1 MSNYANPASLVS
13 TQWVADHLADPTVRL
28 VEASWG
34 DDEYRS
40 GHISGAVYWSF
51 AEDLKKPELSDAPD
65 ADAMAVLLSRA
76 GIEAATTIVLYGN
89 LSNLVAA
96 YAFWLL
102 KHYGHQ
108 DVRLLDGGRQRWL
121 DEGRPVSTALPV
133 YLPTSYR
140 IEPAD
145 RALRA
150 QRDLILQAIDDPD
163 WVIVDLRAP
172 EMYLGVHKA
181 NAQRGGHIPGAIN
194 VPAVRET
201 DADGAFVCWRM
212 PTVSIAWTFRPVDEL
227 RALFAQAGV
236 TPDKKIITYCVLGG
250 LSSHAWFVLTQLLG
264 YPNVREYDRSWAEW
278 GNAAELPI
286 TAE

>member
-194 VPAVRET
+194 VPAVNCRNHGRQHHAPGRQV
-201 DADGAFVCWRM
+201 ADPPGQR
-212 PTVSIAWTFRPVDEL
+212 RPLCDP
-227 RALFAQAGV
+227 RGHSPPGRGQAGGDAGR
-236 TPDKKIITYCVLGG
+236 TGG
-250 LSSHAWFVLTQLLG
+250 GFCALQRLLHCAG
-264 YPNVREYDRSWAEW
+264 TRR
-278 GNAAELPI
+278 AAHPLC
-286 TAE
+286 AADHDA